1 MCIHF
6 EVYKSRTMT
15 IQQLRDKIYYLENK
29 EVRTLGDC
37 LLLEQYRK
45 ELAKAHPVDERGRR

>member
-45 ELAKAHPVDERGRR
+45 ELKKKS